1 LSRRTEIKAAIAAHN
16 RDDRQ
21 KLLLPPDAARLLAL
35 MFPRGTVC
43 RRSVPSLAA
52 EGFDRRTLP
61 HLLESLIDVGF
72 LSKEPGRRGF
82 IGTYYLHL
90 PPRRRR

>member
-1 LSRRTEIKAAIAAHN
+1 LSRRTEIEAAVAAHN
-16 RDDRQ
+16 RDDRAMM
-21 KLLLPPDAARLLAL
+21 LLPPDAARLLAL

-61 HLLESLIDVGF
+61 RLLGSLIDTGF
-72 LSKEPGRRGF
+72 LSKEIGPRGVV
-82 IGTYYLHL
+82 GTYHLHL
-90 PPRRRR
+90 RPRRRR